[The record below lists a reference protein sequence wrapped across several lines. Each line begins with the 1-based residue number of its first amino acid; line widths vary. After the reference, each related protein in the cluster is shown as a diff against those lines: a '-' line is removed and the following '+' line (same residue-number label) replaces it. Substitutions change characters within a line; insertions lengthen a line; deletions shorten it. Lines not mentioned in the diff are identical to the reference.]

1 MIRYYNSNNIEQA
14 EIIFNEKAWLKLNSF
29 IDDDFFDDE
38 GIYTKNIK
46 TIYSNWF
53 YTIETTYKF

>member
-1 MIRYYNSNNIEQA
+1 MIKYYNSDNIEQVK
-14 EIIFNEKAWLKLNSF
+14 IIFDKNAGIKLNSK

-38 GIYTKNIK
+38 GYYVKIIK

-53 YTIETTYKF
+53 YTLETTYKF